1 MATRTKTTVD
11 NQLAEIFQVARE
23 QTLQA
28 VKQNQ
33 MLALDAT
40 AAWADLFGR
49 MSPQFQEIPANVPD
63 FAEVLSE
70 SFGLTKELAAAQSNF
85 ASSVLSALS
94 TAATV
99 AS

>member
-11 NQLAEIFQVARE
+11 NQLAEMLHVARQ

-40 AAWADLFGR
+40 AAWADLLGK
-49 MSPQFQEIPANVPD
+49 MSPQFQEIPAGLPD
-63 FAEVLSE
+63 FSEVVSE
-70 SFGLTKELAAAQSNF
+70 GFTFTKELAEAQSNF
-85 ASSVLSALS
+85 ASSLFSALA

-99 AS
+99 A